1 MRFLGSVTSLL
12 TLVLAIGVVV
22 AVPAIAEGAVGG
34 TRIPQTVDDFQAL
47 AIKSLRDAEVKAN
60 HRGKPRGC
68 TLANARVRR
77 DW

>member
-1 MRFLGSVTSLL
+1 MRFLGSVTSFLA
-12 TLVLAIGVVV
+12 LVLAIGIVVTI
-22 AVPAIAEGAVGG
+22 PASAEAAVGD